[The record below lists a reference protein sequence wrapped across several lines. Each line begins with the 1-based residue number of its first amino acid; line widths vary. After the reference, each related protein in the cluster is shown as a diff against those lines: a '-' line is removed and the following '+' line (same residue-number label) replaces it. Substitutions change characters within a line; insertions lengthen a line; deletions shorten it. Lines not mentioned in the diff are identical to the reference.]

1 LEKLEETAAACSPRE
16 TTHGEGKGSISR
28 FQKKSQ
34 TGWDGQKWKV
44 KKNAPSMVSAGP
56 GRIGLPFPSST
67 ARQHRRPGTKTQ
79 PNPTQSPFFFFFT
92 FLHTNLII

>member
-1 LEKLEETAAACSPRE
+1 MQPERDDARRRE
-16 TTHGEGKGSISR
+16 GINQSISK
-28 FQKKSQ
+28 KKSQ

-67 ARQHRRPGTKTQ
+67 ARQHRRPGTKTH